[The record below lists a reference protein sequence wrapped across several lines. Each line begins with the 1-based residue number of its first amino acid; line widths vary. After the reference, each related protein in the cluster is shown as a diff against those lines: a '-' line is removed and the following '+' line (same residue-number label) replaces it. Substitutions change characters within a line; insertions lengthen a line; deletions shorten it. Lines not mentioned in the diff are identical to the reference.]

1 MARNQDSTRRFYLRI
16 VPVVARATQ
25 LGYSVRHHTGPIMPG
40 GYER

>member
-25 LGYSVRHHTGPIMPG
+25 LGYSVRHHTESVMLG
-40 GYER
+40 GYEK